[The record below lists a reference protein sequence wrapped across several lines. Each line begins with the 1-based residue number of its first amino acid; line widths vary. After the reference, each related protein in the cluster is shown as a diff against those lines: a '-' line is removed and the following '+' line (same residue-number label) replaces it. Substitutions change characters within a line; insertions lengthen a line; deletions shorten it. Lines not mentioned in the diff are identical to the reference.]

1 MHAILFLAML
11 LPADP
16 AASEFS
22 YDFRGGNPVPPEM
35 KLFGP
40 DADLVVSPGPDG
52 LRITPPT
59 AGRQSRGWGIALRF
73 TFTGD
78 FEVTARYELLALERP
93 TQGGG
98 AGVALNALPT
108 QDSGKFTKIGR
119 FIHADGENFFKA
131 ELTDRDQPKNSQWNA
146 IPAATMDG
154 QLRLARTGSVMH
166 YLVTDAP
173 TGPFREIAAWEYG
186 TEHLSMVRFIANNH
200 GSPTAVDV
208 RLLDLKAV
216 GAFVPHQTLGGA
228 TAWAWLIAV
237 VGLPVGLLLIAI
249 GRRLAGQNA
258 PANPAKA

>member
-1 MHAILFLAML
+1 M
-11 LPADP
+11 
-16 AASEFS
+16 
-22 YDFRGGNPVPPEM
+22 
-35 KLFGP
+35 
-40 DADLVVSPGPDG
+40 
-52 LRITPPT
+52 
-59 AGRQSRGWGIALRF
+59 ALN
-73 TFTGD
+73 
-78 FEVTARYELLALERP
+78 
-93 TQGGG
+93 
-98 AGVALNALPT
+98 NALPT

-154 QLRLARTGSVMH
+154 QLRLARTGSVMQ
-166 YLVTDAP
+166 YWVTHAP

-186 TEHLSMVRFIANNH
+186 TRHLSMVRFIANNH

-249 GRRLAGQNA
+249 GRRLAGRKRGRRIRRRRKEATKVNRWQ
-258 PANPAKA
+258 PR